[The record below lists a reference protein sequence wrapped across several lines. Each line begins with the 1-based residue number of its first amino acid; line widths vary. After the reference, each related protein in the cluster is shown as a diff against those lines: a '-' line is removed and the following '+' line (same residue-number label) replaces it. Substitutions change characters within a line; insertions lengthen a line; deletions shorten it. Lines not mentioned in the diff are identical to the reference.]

1 MLTRLTVGLYLLRIY
16 LLWQTIEE
24 AKAMSLLVTV
34 LFLD

>member
-1 MLTRLTVGLYLLRIY
+1 MITRLTVGLYLLRLY
-16 LLWQTIEE
+16 LLCQTIEE